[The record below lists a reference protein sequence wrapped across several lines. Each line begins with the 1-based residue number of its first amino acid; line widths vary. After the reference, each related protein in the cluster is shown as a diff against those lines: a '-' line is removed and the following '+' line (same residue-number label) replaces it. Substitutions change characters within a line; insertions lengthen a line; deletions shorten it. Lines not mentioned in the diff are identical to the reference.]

1 MRSILIII
9 VTYLLFSFS
18 PQNQNKPAIE
28 NGKTIFSENCVR
40 CHGVDGTKG
49 KWGAKNLKQSKL
61 SDPALVNIIST
72 GKGWMPSWK
81 NKLSEKEIVA
91 VVDYVKTLRHSK

>member
-1 MRSILIII
+1 LIII
-9 VTYLLFSFS
+9 GANVLFSFI
-18 PQNQNKPAIE
+18 PHNQEKPATE

-40 CHGVDGTKG
+40 CHGADGTKG
-49 KWGAKNLKQSKL
+49 KWGAKNLKQSTL
-61 SDPALVNIIST
+61 SEPALVNIIST

-81 NKLSEKEIVA
+81 NKLSEKEIEA